1 MPQDLDLDFGAALPM
16 AFDPEPMG
24 GGGGAGLP
32 APAAPAAPLKPV
44 NISSKAK
51 AAIIVRLLLNEGA
64 DIPIEELPD
73 ELQMELTQQM
83 GKMRLV
89 DRDTLHSVAAEFADQ
104 LDNVGLAFTKGLAG
118 ALTSMEGKIS
128 RHTATRLRKEAGVRQ
143 FGNPWERL
151 KELPP
156 EELAA
161 LAEAESTEVAAVLL
175 SKLDTAKAAK
185 MLAQLPGPV
194 ARRITYAVSHTSA
207 VTPETVDRIGL
218 SLAAQVDARPDME
231 FVQTP
236 GQRVGAILTEANA
249 AKRDEVLTALDEE
262 DEAFAK
268 DVRKSIFTFALIH
281 QRVDSKDVPAI
292 LRAVPQPDLVTC
304 IAFAKDPDDVASVDF
319 ILSSIST
326 RMADNLR
333 EEAADAGNI
342 KTAEGEEA
350 MSIVMRFIR
359 DMINN
364 GDLTLLDPD
373 EEQDEE

>member
-1 MPQDLDLDFGAALPM
+1 MPQDMDIDFGAALPM

-24 GGGGAGLP
+24 GGGDAGLP
-32 APAAPAAPLKPV
+32 ATSAPPAPLKPV
-44 NISSKAK
+44 NMSSKAK

-73 ELQMELTQQM
+73 DLQLELTQQM

-128 RHTATRLRKEAGVRQ
+128 RHTASRLRKEAGVRQ

-151 KELPP
+151 KDLPP
-156 EELAA
+156 EELAQ

-175 SKLDTAKAAK
+175 SKLDTDKAAK
-185 MLAQLPGPV
+185 MLAHLPGPV
-194 ARRITYAVSHTSA
+194 ARRITYAVSHTSG

-218 SLAAQVDARPDME
+218 SLAAQVDAQPEIE
-231 FVQTP
+231 FAETP

-249 AKRDEVLTALDEE
+249 AKREEVLNALDEE
-262 DEAFAK
+262 DQEFAQV
-268 DVRKSIFTFALIH
+268 VRKSIFTFALIH
-281 QRVDSKDVPAI
+281 KRVDPKDVPAI

-304 IAFAKDPDDVASVDF
+304 IAFAKDADDVASVNF
-319 ILSSIST
+319 ILDNISA
-326 RMADNLR
+326 RMASNLR
-333 EEAADAGNI
+333 DEANEAGPV
-342 KTAEGEEA
+342 KTADGEEA
-350 MSIVMRFIR
+350 MAIIMRFVR
-359 DMINN
+359 DMVAS
-364 GDLTLLDPD
+364 GDLTLLDPED
-373 EEQDEE
+373 PSGD